1 MVQTWAPR
9 GLRSLGSVMQVVGHL
24 AHEYQLAVAVMENQL
39 NKEGPIFMTA
49 GENFIQ
55 QQVGGTVT
63 TSAGAVLDHPEP
75 RQNLQRK
82 VVMGELHHL
91 VTLTLEVALSQENK
105 KERSVDLVTAPLTTL
120 QGSVVRA

>member
-1 MVQTWAPR
+1 MM
-9 GLRSLGSVMQVVGHL
+9 LVVGHL
-24 AHEYQLAVAVMENQL
+24 AHEYQLAAAVMESQS
-39 NKEGPIFMTA
+39 NKEGPISMTA
-49 GENFIQ
+49 GGNFIQ

-63 TSAGAVLDHPEP
+63 TNAGAVLDHPEP

-91 VTLTLEVALSQENK
+91 VTLTLEVALLQDNK

-120 QGSVVRA
+120 QGSVGRA